1 MTINQILTDTLNE
14 TVINVNTSMYKKLW
28 IDDIRPAP
36 NGYIWIKSVNDFIDY
51 LVENGI
57 NDIVVFDFDH
67 DAGDYQKDGGDYI
80 KCLDYLES
88 IGADNI
94 NVRIHSANPVGRSNM
109 QRIIKKNEWNEVF
122 DIIDQ
127 YNNQTNT
134 FKMFS

>member
-1 MTINQILTDTLNE
+1 MD
-14 TVINVNTSMYKKLW
+14 KKLW

-57 NDIVVFDFDH
+57 NDIIVFDFDH

-80 KCLDYLES
+80 KCLDYLEF

-109 QRIIKKNEWNEVF
+109 
-122 DIIDQ
+122 
-127 YNNQTNT
+127 
-134 FKMFS
+134 